1 MERNTDVDTQND
13 MSRAGPASA
22 PAAEVTG
29 QGGLPSRGAQA
40 TRVLDIDPGRFVDG
54 FAREAFSVSHDL
66 VEHPLLTLEAIAKLA
81 DALPPLA
88 CERHSAEQ
96 PLLVPGGAP
105 ELQGR
110 PSDTVRD
117 IETSGAWMVLWNIEQ
132 SPQYRDLLN
141 RCLDEVEPLVS
152 KEHGGM
158 TRREA
163 FLFLSA
169 PNALTPAHFD
179 PEHNLLLQIR
189 GHKQM
194 NVGRFSDRESELR
207 ELDRYH
213 DGGHRNI
220 EQLPGLAE
228 AFEMD
233 PGDGVYVYPFAPHW
247 VRNGPRGSISLS
259 ITFRTAAS
267 ERHERVHRFNA
278 RMRRL
283 GLSPRP
289 AGNARVSD
297 HAKAAA
303 MSAAGHLRRT
313 PAIRRSRTG

>member
-1 MERNTDVDTQND
+1 MDVDTQNNIAHSD
-13 MSRAGPASA
+13 PTVAPRTNPGQPGP
-22 PAAEVTG
+22 
-29 QGGLPSRGAQA
+29 QGGIAQA
-40 TRVLDIDPGRFVDG
+40 TRILEIDRTTFIDG
-54 FAREAFSVSHDL
+54 FARRAFPVSHHL
-66 VEHPLLTLEAIAKLA
+66 VDHPLLTLEAIAELA

-88 CERHSAEQ
+88 IERHSAEQ

-105 ELQGR
+105 ELTGR

-132 SPQYRDLLN
+132 SPPYRDLLN
-141 RCLDEVEPLVS
+141 RCLDEVESFVS
-152 KEHGGM
+152 NEHGGM
-158 TRREA
+158 ARREA

-194 NVGRFSDRESELR
+194 NVGRFPDRASELR

-220 EQLPGLAE
+220 EQLPAE
-228 AFEMD
+228 AAAFEMD

-289 AGNARVSD
+289 AGSTRVID
-297 HAKAAA
+297 QAKA
-303 MSAAGHLRRT
+303 MTMGAAGRLRRT
-313 PAIRRSRTG
+313 PSIRRSRTS